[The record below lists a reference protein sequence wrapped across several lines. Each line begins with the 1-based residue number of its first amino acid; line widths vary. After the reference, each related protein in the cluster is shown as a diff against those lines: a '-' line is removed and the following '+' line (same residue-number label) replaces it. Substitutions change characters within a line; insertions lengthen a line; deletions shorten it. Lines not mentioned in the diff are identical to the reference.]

1 MRAAGLLLALAS
13 RPTRAQPPAAVDS
26 LVLHADAGI
35 AGDIHADA
43 LSPRQLLLAGS
54 PAYAA
59 LALPPHA
66 LRENLLLDSDTACLG
81 SGTVLQIGGQV
92 RLRMMFQCE
101 ACGQLD
107 TVVPGLARRIGNE
120 RGMLARVLTG
130 GVIRVGDPVRDLGVL
145 EAAWHEDWRERVRAV
160 LDAVPPGTVV
170 EYRQLA
176 RLAGIQSS
184 YCRAFPRLLA
194 RLGDGYRAKAVP
206 AQSSVPLPRWQGE
219 GLYAQSPI
227 ADPQERSYS

>member
-1 MRAAGLLLALAS
+1 LRASGTLLALSS
-13 RPTRAQPPAAVDS
+13 RRTRAEQPAPFDS
-26 LVLHADAGI
+26 LVLRAGVGIEGDA
-35 AGDIHADA
+35 HADA
-43 LSPRQLLLAGS
+43 LSPRQLLLAGTPVYEVLS
-54 PAYAA
+54 
-59 LALPPHA
+59 LPPHA
-66 LRENLLLDSDTACLG
+66 LRENLLFDFEPSCLA
-81 SGTVLQIGGQV
+81 SGTVFQIGSQV

-107 TVVPGLARRIGNE
+107 RVVPGLARRIGPR

-130 GVIRVGDPVRDLGVL
+130 GLVHVGDPVRDLGVL
-145 EAAWHEDWRERVRAV
+145 APSWHEDWRERVRAV
-160 LDAVPPGTVV
+160 LDAVPPGAVV

-194 RLGDGYRAKAVP
+194 RLGDGYAAKAVS
-206 AQSSVPLPRWQGE
+206 AQSPVSLARWEGE

-227 ADPQERSYS
+227 ADRV

>member
-1 MRAAGLLLALAS
+1 LRAAGTLLALAS
-13 RPTRAQPPAAVDS
+13 RSTRRQPPASCAS
-26 LVLHADAGI
+26 LVLHAGAGI
-35 AGDIHADA
+35 EGDIHADA

-59 LALPPHA
+59 LSLPAQA
-66 LRENLLLDSDTACLG
+66 LRENLLFDFDTACLG
-81 SGTVLQIGGQV
+81 SGTVLQVGGQV

-107 TVVPGLARRIGNE
+107 TLVPGLARRIGAG

-130 GVIRVGDPVRDLGVL
+130 GVIHVGDPVRDLGVL
-145 EAAWHEDWRERVRAV
+145 EPAWHEDWRDRVRAV
-160 LDAVPPGTVV
+160 LDAVPPGAVV

-194 RLGDGYRAKAVP
+194 RLGDGYAAKAVP
-206 AQSSVPLPRWQGE
+206 AQSPVALARWQGE

-227 ADPQERSYS
+227 ADPGEDPYS

>member
-1 MRAAGLLLALAS
+1 M
-13 RPTRAQPPAAVDS
+13 PAYE
-26 LVLHADAGI
+26 
-35 AGDIHADA
+35 A
-43 LSPRQLLLAGS
+43 LS
-54 PAYAA
+54 
-59 LALPPHA
+59 LPPHA

-81 SGTVLQIGGQV
+81 SGTVLQIGSQV

-107 TVVPGLARRIGNE
+107 AVVPGLARQIGDRRGAR
-120 RGMLARVLTG
+120 RGMLARVLAG
-130 GVIRVGDPVRDLGVL
+130 GLIRVGDPVRDLGVL

-160 LDAVPPGTVV
+160 LDAVPPGAVV

-206 AQSSVPLPRWQGE
+206 AQSSVPLARWEGE
-219 GLYAQSPI
+219 GLFELFQAAPS
-227 ADPQERSYS
+227 